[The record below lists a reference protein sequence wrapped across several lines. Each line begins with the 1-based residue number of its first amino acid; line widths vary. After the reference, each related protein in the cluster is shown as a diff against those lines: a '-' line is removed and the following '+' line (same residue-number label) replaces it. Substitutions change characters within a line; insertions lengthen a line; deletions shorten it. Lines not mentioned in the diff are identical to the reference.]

1 MSSENKTKQ
10 EVASELL
17 TKYKMADAE
26 VSRVKLLLEE
36 VNSARSDVVKEMH
49 DALGKGPFTY
59 KGEYLGK
66 IVCRDTTY
74 FLRGRAEGN
83 AVKID

>member
-1 MSSENKTKQ
+1 MSTENKTKQ

-17 TKYKMADAE
+17 AKYKAADDE

-66 IVCRDTTY
+66 IVCRDQTY
-74 FLRGRAEGN
+74 FLRGRADGTTI
-83 AVKID
+83 KID